1 MACPSELRNALV
13 AVYGSLKR
21 GQANHHWL
29 QGATFL
35 GRCRLPGLVLHNLG
49 PYPMAVPS
57 PQRHRLI
64 HAELYR
70 LPPGGLAHLDLL
82 EDYPREYDRR
92 LRRLSD
98 GRRAWVYVGRP
109 EQVRGCATV
118 PFGDWGATPVFS
130 YGSNLDPQQ
139 LRHRCSSWD
148 GLAAVAQLRG
158 WRWRINKRS
167 QRQASLG
174 FAGIEPCD
182 RSRCWGAVHHLSHA
196 DRAALDLREGVS
208 IGQYSHARVMI
219 HSRCGDR
226 FPVLTYAPQAD
237 VRVAGLRCS
246 SDYAARILRGA
257 AHHGLPLAW
266 QRWLRRRL
274 SGDPAALPSWGD

>member
-1 MACPSELRNALV
+1 MASPSELRNALV

-21 GQANHHWL
+21 GHGNHHWL
-29 QGATFL
+29 HGARFL
-35 GRCRLPGLVLHNLG
+35 GRCRLPGLVMHNLG

-57 PQRHRLI
+57 SQRHQLI

-70 LPPGGLAHLDLL
+70 LPPGGLARLDTL
-82 EDYPREYDRR
+82 EDYPHEYDRR

-109 EQVRGCATV
+109 EQVLGCATV

-148 GLAAVAQLRG
+148 GLATVAQLRG

-167 QRQASLG
+167 QRQPQLG
-174 FAGIEPCD
+174 FAGIERCG

-196 DRAALDLREGVS
+196 DRAALDLREGVP
-208 IGQYSHARVMI
+208 IGQYDHAVVTIR
-219 HSRCGDR
+219 SRCGDS
-226 FPVLTYAPQAD
+226 FPALTYVPHAD
-237 VRVAGLRCS
+237 VRVPGLRSS
-246 SDYAARILRGA
+246 SDYAARILQGA

-274 SGDPAALPSWGD
+274 SGDPAGLPSWGD